1 MLNYRCEKIFV
12 YFFVL
17 WNEKKY
23 CWVLSEKF
31 LNEVLRVLKFRGF
44 LELCIDDSF
53 YFEDSLKL
61 VLKNF

>member
-1 MLNYRCEKIFV
+1 M